1 MATTAFK
8 GELVHTVGELPG
20 VGTHA
25 PDFILVGSDLSDVTS
40 AGFAGKPIVLN
51 IFPSLDTGVCANTVR
66 EFNKRAAGLEN
77 AVVICVSDD
86 LPFAAERFC
95 VAEGIE
101 NVVTGSAFRSR
112 FGSVYGVTMADG
124 PLAGLLARSVVVID
138 ADGTVVYTELV
149 PEIATEPDYD
159 SALRALD

>member
-66 EFNKRAAGLEN
+66 EFNKRAAGLERSCYL
-77 AVVICVSDD
+77 CV
-86 LPFAAERFC
+86 
-95 VAEGIE
+95 
-101 NVVTGSAFRSR
+101 
-112 FGSVYGVTMADG
+112 
-124 PLAGLLARSVVVID
+124 
-138 ADGTVVYTELV
+138 
-149 PEIATEPDYD
+149 
-159 SALRALD
+159 